1 MTVQPGAPGQ
11 PGRMLQDGAPG
22 SGQQPHT
29 PADVRFMQA
38 MIAHHDQALRM
49 TGLVPDRSGWE
60 DIALFARRIEIGQE
74 SEIALMTAWLEAR
87 NEATTGHDHGAG
99 PMPGMLTEDQFGQL
113 AAATG
118 ADFDRLFL
126 ELMIYHHEGALIM
139 VQDVLASGGGQET
152 EIFQILSHIDAD
164 QRIEIDRMRGLLA
177 GPPG

>member
-1 MTVQPGAPGQ
+1 
-11 PGRMLQDGAPG
+11 
-22 SGQQPHT
+22 
-29 PADVRFMQA
+29 MQA

-49 TGLVPDRSGWE
+49 TGLVPDRSEWE

-87 NEATTGHDHGAG
+87 NEATTGHDHGAD